1 MKRIEI
7 LIKERRSQLRAQA
20 SNITATAKA
29 ENRELTDDEKQE
41 IEEIKAEL
49 QELKQELAAFNEE
62 QEPETT
68 EQSGDTETN
77 EECEEDTEEDR
88 NNEEDEPENN
98 ENTEDTDDTTETE
111 EESSETSP
119 EEQSEEEEQEQD
131 NKRNIAMNKQTVS
144 IFSAIKAVA
153 EGRSFDSATQALV
166 NETRKQMRNANMES
180 QAEIVLPLTLE
191 NRALTFTDEE
201 GDLATIEYK
210 PILEALYANQVLNE
224 IGATII
230 NGASDEV
237 KLPILG
243 KSDAHFV
250 SELASGGTAPS
261 ATSVLFKPHRVTCT
275 VPLSNKLLAA
285 SSYEIENA
293 VLNNIVG
300 AIADKIQATIFSA
313 DSGVTGE
320 KPAGILYSAATAD
333 TTDFAGVTA
342 AEAKLEEKNFNNKVY
357 VLAPS
362 AKATFRQMIKGT
374 NGTGMVFEH
383 GEMDGAKAVSTSSVA
398 ANTAILMDP
407 KYLYEVLFNTMDI
420 TVDKV
425 TRAPWAETLITV
437 GCWVDFK
444 YVKEGGVIKC
454 NTAE

>member
-1 MKRIEI
+1 MNKII
-7 LIKERRSQLRAQA
+7 QSLIKEKRNSLRVQAQ
-20 SNITATAKA
+20 NILENAKS
-29 ENRELTDDEKQE
+29 EKRELTEDEKVE
-41 IEEIKAEL
+41 IEIIKEEL
-49 QELKQELAAFNEE
+49 EALKEEVKSLNEPE
-62 QEPETT
+62 VTEEEETASTEEPQTEESASTETVEEEPQTEEEPETV
-68 EQSGDTETN
+68 
-77 EECEEDTEEDR
+77 EESAST
-88 NNEEDEPENN
+88 
-98 ENTEDTDDTTETE
+98 ENTEEEPTE
-111 EESSETSP
+111 EPTED
-119 EEQSEEEEQEQD
+119 EEDNQEE
-131 NKRNIAMNKQTVS
+131 KRNIANMNKQTVS
-144 IFSAIKAVA
+144 IFGAIKAVA
-153 EGRSFDSATQALV
+153 EGRSFDAATQELIK
-166 NETRKQMRNANMES
+166 ETRKQMRNANMES

-191 NRALTFTDEE
+191 SRALTFTDEE

-210 PILEALYANQVLNE
+210 PILEALYANQVLPE

-243 KSDAHFV
+243 KSDAHWV

-293 VLNNIVG
+293 VVNNIVA

-398 ANTAILMDP
+398 ANTAVLMDP

-444 YVKEGGVIKC
+444 YVKEGGVVKC